1 MKVKDI
7 MVKDVVTLN
16 PEDTFYDIVELFAEK
31 KISGAPVVEGR
42 NVVGIVS
49 ESDIMKF
56 VTKKDLISM
65 IEHEDKSMKDKTAL
79 KAKNFMSKKVLSVK
93 STDGLGAVIKIL
105 DEKDINRLPV
115 VDDGKL
121 VGIITRADVVSVVS
135 EYMAEHPLLKKM
147 DLQTE
152 EPKLETSIDTLLS
165 VVKTEGSVKIKDL
178 AKRFKVEPE
187 KIEEWGKI
195 LEQYKLAR
203 MHYPPIGEPSIDV
216 IKKVKYARKDKNQD
230 F

>member
-1 MKVKDI
+1 
-7 MVKDVVTLN
+7 
-16 PEDTFYDIVELFAEK
+16 
-31 KISGAPVVEGR
+31 VVEGKKP
-42 NVVGIVS
+42 VGMVS

-56 VTKKDLISM
+56 VSKKDMISL
-65 IEHEDKSMKDKTAL
+65 IEHDDKALKDKASL
-79 KAKNFMSKKVLSVK
+79 KAKNIMTKKLVTVK
-93 STDGLGAVIKIL
+93 STDSLTSVIKLL

-135 EYMAEHPLLKKM
+135 EYMTEHPMMKKM

-203 MHYPPIGEPSIDV
+203 MHYPPFGDPSIV
-216 IKKVKYARKDKNQD
+216 VMKKVKYNAKKE
-230 F
+230 

>member
-31 KISGAPVVEGR
+31 KISGAPVVEGKKP
-42 NVVGIVS
+42 VGIIS

-56 VTKKDLISM
+56 VLKKDLISM
-65 IEHEDKSMKDKTAL
+65 IEHEDKEMKDKASL
-79 KAKNFMSKKVLSVK
+79 KAKNFMTKKLITVK
-93 STDGLGAVIKIL
+93 STDSLGSVIKLL

-115 VDDGKL
+115 VDDDKL

-135 EYMAEHPLLKKM
+135 EYMAEHPLMKKM

-165 VVKTEGSVKIKDL
+165 VVKEEGSVKIKDL

-187 KIEEWGKI
+187 KIEEWGRI

-203 MHYPPIGEPSIDV
+203 MHYPPIGEPSITMM
-216 IKKVKYARKDKNQD
+216 KKVNYAKKDRNQEA
-230 F
+230 